1 MEDTVP
7 SPSAGLAYA
16 PSSPAAIPAYVWALG
31 FIVVMLVLMVLGLWA
46 LYVLRGSAAIGGPTP
61 TPIIWTP
68 TPAPATATPT
78 APPTE
83 TAEPTPTASP
93 DIAIGRYV
101 QVAGTGGYG
110 LNLRAGPGANYARMD
125 IALEGEVFIVVEGP
139 TVVGGSSWWKIRDAD
154 NPQREW
160 WAVGNF
166 LQPIPPP

>member
-1 MEDTVP
+1 MLWDCGRYQSRP
-7 SPSAGLAYA
+7 GAA
-16 PSSPAAIPAYVWALG
+16 PTGAQPPPPNSGPPPRP
-31 FIVVMLVLMVLGLWA
+31 
-46 LYVLRGSAAIGGPTP
+46 RG
-61 TPIIWTP
+61 
-68 TPAPATATPT
+68 T
-78 APPTE
+78 APPPAPPTG